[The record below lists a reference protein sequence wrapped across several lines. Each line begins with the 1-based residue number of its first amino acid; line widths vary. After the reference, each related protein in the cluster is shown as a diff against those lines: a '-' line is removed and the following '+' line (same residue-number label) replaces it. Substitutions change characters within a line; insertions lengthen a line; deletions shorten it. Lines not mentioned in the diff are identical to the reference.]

1 MRSQII
7 NSLSCEDTQRNVT
20 VYHKALINEVC
31 CKFGFAGFSVQQ
43 FIALRK
49 NVEVGFVA
57 TRLTD
62 WECRAVFE
70 YGKKHVFHE
79 YYPLIVDL
87 IKNVTIPRKEK
98 DYGCTINYYHMF
110 PPLYH
115 EKMIY
120 SFFVNF
126 FDKPLF
132 KAFTPEKSL
141 LEQQLMKHISA
152 FLCKQ
157 NKYGPEQINVA
168 ILDDQFLVVLISGL
182 LTPFLQDA
190 IKNGME
196 DDDPFIAKLF
206 VAEGKTVL
214 EDILAQYFST
224 KAYNPFIYFDK
235 SSDKLIILSSL
246 SKKSWLHFLSAA
258 FE

>member
-1 MRSQII
+1 M
-7 NSLSCEDTQRNVT
+7 TQNLKQMLT
-20 VYHKALINEVC
+20 
-31 CKFGFAGFSVQQ
+31 
-43 FIALRK
+43 IA
-49 NVEVGFVA
+49 A
-57 TRLTD
+57 
-62 WECRAVFE
+62 
-70 YGKKHVFHE
+70 
-79 YYPLIVDL
+79 IVSF
-87 IKNVTIPRKEK
+87 
-98 DYGCTINYYHMF
+98 CSM
-110 PPLYH
+110 
-115 EKMIY
+115 
-120 SFFVNF
+120 FFVNF

-132 KAFTPEKSL
+132 KAFTPEKSV

-214 EDILAQYFST
+214 EDILAQYFSSQ
-224 KAYNPFIYFDK
+224 AYNPFIYFDK